1 MMVAS
6 YAWMK
11 SAGSGSWLFGMMV
24 VLGFLVGFSG
34 CLRFRELLEVDI
46 RSGKSEFG
54 RERILCRVSFGYA
67 RAVEVR

>member
-24 VLGFLVGFSG
+24 VLGFLIGIG
-34 CLRFRELLEVDI
+34 CLRFRELLGVDI
-46 RSGKSEFG
+46 RSVKSEF
-54 RERILCRVSFGYA
+54 
-67 RAVEVR
+67 

>member
-24 VLGFLVGFSG
+24 VLGFLVGFG

-46 RSGKSEFG
+46 RPVKSEF
-54 RERILCRVSFGYA
+54 
-67 RAVEVR
+67 

>member
-11 SAGSGSWLFGMMV
+11 SAGSGSWVCEMVV
-24 VLGFLVGFSG
+24 VLGFLVGFG

-46 RSGKSEFG
+46 RSVKSEFG

>member
-11 SAGSGSWLFGMMV
+11 SAGSGSWW
-24 VLGFLVGFSG
+24 VLVGFLVGFG

-46 RSGKSEFG
+46 RVK
-54 RERILCRVSFGYA
+54 RVSFEQERYIMQ
-67 RAVEVR
+67 RVMLELVER